1 MIETWIVEELQNGVL
16 VATPDWLA
24 IVDDEINLW
33 LNPRVLSQIDRDT
46 QGLAVDNEI
55 IYKINSQELLQVLAS
70 SVGMAAH
77 RQGAIAIWTYYT
89 DKKKISGLE
98 ENSSSKQPSPI
109 LRTLMNID
117 GDLSQKVCADIFQ
130 HPQADRLFKAHS
142 FLVGQISLQ
151 LITAI
156 EDYIEEKLRPFS
168 IAIASFL
175 FTITWQ
181 EPLQKI
187 AKQFKVPETLIEP
200 LTNQSLQIAIA
211 APIVVL
217 LIWWISAKLK
227 LSLPT
232 IPRVIQKFG
241 ADLLKLLESQNF
253 QIVAI
258 AVVITLVFC
267 AIALK
272 WLIPPNSPINNF
284 VMTMQSWIEP
294 YLPVAIISLRKW
306 IIGSLGKI
314 FLRYP
319 IFVKL
324 IFGRFVR

>member
-1 MIETWIVEELQNGVL
+1 

-24 IVDDEINLW
+24 IVNDEINLW
-33 LNPRVLSQIDRDT
+33 LNPRVLTQIDRDT
-46 QGLAVDNEI
+46 QGLAVDHEI
-55 IYKINSQELLQVLAS
+55 IYRINSLELLQVLAS
-70 SVGMAAH
+70 SMGMAAC

-89 DKKKISGLE
+89 E
-98 ENSSSKQPSPI
+98 VNSSPNSSTKPSPI

-117 GDLSQKVCADIFQ
+117 GDLSQKVCADILQ

-142 FLVGQISLQ
+142 FLVSQISLQ

-156 EDYIEEKLRPFS
+156 DDYIEEKLRPFS

-181 EPLQKI
+181 EPLQKL
-187 AKQFKVPETLIEP
+187 AKQFKVPEALIAP
-200 LTNQSLQIAIA
+200 LANQGLAIAIA

-227 LSLPT
+227 LTLPT
-232 IPRVIQKFG
+232 IPKTIQQFG
-241 ADLLKLLESQNF
+241 ADSLKLLESPFF

-267 AIALK
+267 AIAIK
-272 WLIPPNSPINNF
+272 WLIPANSPVNNF
-284 VMTMQSWIEP
+284 VMTAQSWIEP
-294 YLPVAIISLRKW
+294 YLPVAIISLRKG
-306 IIGSLGKI
+306 IIGALGKI

-319 IFVKL
+319 IVVKW